1 MQASTSISASAGGST
16 WQPIVGGAIS
26 TSPSIVAAGSGYT
39 VPPLVIIPA
48 PPSPGLQATAHA
60 ALTSGSVTSV
70 TVDNQGAGYAGAT
83 ITFSVLPSPYDP
95 NYGSITN
102 ATVTAV
108 TTGAGSLVA
117 AVCTNNGAPQA
128 SAPTL
133 TVSGVGSG
141 ASATAVMCWTAT
153 GASVTAA
160 GATYGTLTPWV
171 TTIGGLSAA
180 SPSWTN
186 PRYEVSIMRP
196 RPASMAAAVASGSIT
211 SIATVYDGGLFTGTP
226 TTLVL
231 ADAAPTVA
239 AVLAVTLGN
248 TYDVVTLQPI

>member
-1 MQASTSISASAGGST
+1 MTRSWLCGYCCGST
-16 WQPIVGGAIS
+16 D
-26 TSPSIVAAGSGYT
+26 
-39 VPPLVIIPA
+39 PLLRARPRPA
-48 PPSPGLQATAHA
+48 NFWYSFHMR
-60 ALTSGSVTSV
+60 S
-70 TVDNQGAGYAGAT
+70 
-83 ITFSVLPSPYDP
+83 
-95 NYGSITN
+95 
-102 ATVTAV
+102 
-108 TTGAGSLVA
+108 
-117 AVCTNNGAPQA
+117 
-128 SAPTL
+128 
-133 TVSGVGSG
+133 

-160 GATYGTLTPWV
+160 GANYGTLTPWV